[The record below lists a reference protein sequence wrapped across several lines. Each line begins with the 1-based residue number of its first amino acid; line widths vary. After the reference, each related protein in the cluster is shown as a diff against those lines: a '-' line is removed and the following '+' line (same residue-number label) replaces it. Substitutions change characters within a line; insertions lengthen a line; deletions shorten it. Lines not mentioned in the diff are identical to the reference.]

1 MRVKSSVVLNLAKS
15 QIGYKEGKNNW
26 TKYGRDYGWNNVA
39 WCCIFIWWLF
49 HESGAD
55 DMFGTKTA
63 SCTALWNQHKAQAV
77 SKNNLKAG
85 DIVFFDFS
93 GGSECN
99 HVGIVENAGSSQVTT
114 IEGNTSSGNSGSQS
128 NGDGVYRRYRKRSV
142 ISHAYRP
149 NYVEEEKTVTITL
162 TMLKNGSKGN
172 QVKNLQ
178 ILLNAKGYSCGTADG
193 DFGAKTEKAVRAFQ
207 TANGLVSD
215 GIVGKDTYN
224 KLLK

>member
-1 MRVKSSVVLNLAKS
+1 MKASEILSIAKS
-15 QIGYKEGKNNW
+15 QIGYKEGKNNDN
-26 TKYGRDYGWNNVA
+26 KYGRAYGWNNVA

-49 HESGAD
+49 HEAKAD
-55 DMFGTKTA
+55 SLFGSKTA
-63 SCTALWNQHKAQAV
+63 SCTALWNQHKGQAV

-99 HVGIVENAGSSQVTT
+99 HVGIVESAGVTQVTT

-149 NYVEEEKTVTITL
+149 NYTQEEKTVTVTL
-162 TMLKNGSKGN
+162 TMLQRGSKGA
-172 QVKNLQ
+172 QVKTIQ
-178 ILLNAKGYSCGTADG
+178 ILLNAKGYSCGEVDG
-193 DFGAKTEKAVRAFQ
+193 DFGAKTDRAVRAFQ
-207 TANGLVSD
+207 KAKGISVD

-224 KLLK
+224 KLLKS